1 MRIPATLSVCLLSLS
16 FGASAIPSAI
26 PTGVTYYD
34 PARAWNG
41 YVVIPGSDN
50 QTHLI
55 DMTGQEVHRW
65 AYEGFPSWPIPTDR
79 VNGQRG
85 RRAALLPNDHLHI
98 ASLHYKVQFAE
109 DAFAV
114 YAHEHTQRM
123 DPTEVQQLIA

>member
-1 MRIPATLSVCLLSLS
+1 MRIAATLSVCLLSLS
-16 FGASAIPSAI
+16 FTVSAIPSAI

-65 AYEGFPSWPIPTDR
+65 AYEGSR
-79 VNGQRG
+79 AG
-85 RRAALLPNDHLHI
+85 RYP
-98 ASLHYKVQFAE
+98 
-109 DAFAV
+109 
-114 YAHEHTQRM
+114 
-123 DPTEVQQLIA
+123 LIAPTASGVICWYSWSVRKISTKKPVPATAW

>member
-85 RRAALLPNDHLHI
+85 HLLVQLEHQKDLDKE
-98 ASLHYKVQFAE
+98 ASPGNGMVNASVAEVDWNGAVQWQ
-109 DAFAV
+109 
-114 YAHEHTQRM
+114 YGSQ
-123 DPTEVQQLIA
+123 